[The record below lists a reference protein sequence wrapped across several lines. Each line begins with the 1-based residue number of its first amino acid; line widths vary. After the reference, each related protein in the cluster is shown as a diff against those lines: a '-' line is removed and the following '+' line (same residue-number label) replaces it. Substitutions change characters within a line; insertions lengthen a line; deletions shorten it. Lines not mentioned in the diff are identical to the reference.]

1 VRSPF
6 HAHHGETRPHD
17 THKEIGM
24 HKPNH
29 LLEFDVRDTLE
40 WDSAIDDRR
49 IEVKADDGHV
59 SLTGSVPSYYEKVRA
74 TEDAWSVGG
83 VKALDNEILVGL
95 EGAAINDTQLEEACR
110 DALDH
115 DRVVPKGSVTPTVR
129 DGHVQLRG
137 HVRNA
142 FQRDAAEFAVSRL
155 DGVLAIE
162 NLIAISPEPIPSD
175 VADRV
180 NKAFK
185 RNAIID
191 DSKIKVTN
199 DGHTLYLTGVAGSYA
214 AMREALDTAWQAPG
228 VDNVV
233 NDLVIAP

>member
-1 VRSPF
+1 
-6 HAHHGETRPHD
+6 
-17 THKEIGM
+17 M

-29 LLEFDVRDTLE
+29 LLEFDVKDTLD
-40 WDSAIDDRR
+40 WDSTIDDRR
-49 IEVKADDGHV
+49 IEVKADDGRV
-59 SLTGSVPSYYEKVRA
+59 TLTGSAPSYYEKVRA

-95 EGAAINDTQLEEACR
+95 TGEAINDAQLEQACR

-115 DRVVPKGSVTPTVR
+115 ERGVPKGSVTPTVIGGNVR
-129 DGHVQLRG
+129 LAG
-137 HVRNA
+137 HVRNP

-162 NLIAISPEPIPSD
+162 NLIAISAEPIPSD

-199 DGHTLYLTGVAGSYA
+199 DGHTIYLTGDVGSYA
-214 AMREALDTAWQAPG
+214 AMRAALDTAWQAPG

>member
-1 VRSPF
+1 
-6 HAHHGETRPHD
+6 
-17 THKEIGM
+17 M

-29 LLEFDVRDTLE
+29 LLEFDVKDTLD

-49 IEVKADDGHV
+49 IDVKADEGHV
-59 SLTGSVPSYYEKVRA
+59 TLTGSVPSYYDKVRA

-83 VKALDNEILVGL
+83 VKTLDNELLVGL
-95 EGAAINDTQLEEACR
+95 EGAAINDTQLEQACR
-110 DALDH
+110 AALDH
-115 DRVVPKGSVTPTVR
+115 DRVVPTGSVTPTVR

-137 HVRNA
+137 QVRNP
-142 FQRDAAEFAVSRL
+142 FQRDAAEFVVSRL

-162 NLIAISPEPIPSD
+162 NLIAISSEPIPSD

-191 DSKIKVTN
+191 DSQIKVTN

-233 NDLVIAP
+233 SDVVIVP

>member
-1 VRSPF
+1 MP
-6 HAHHGETRPHD
+6 
-17 THKEIGM
+17 

-29 LLEFDVRDTLE
+29 LLEFDVKDTLE
-40 WDSAIDDRR
+40 WDSTIDDRR

-59 SLTGSVPSYYEKVRA
+59 TLTGSVPSYYEKVRA

-83 VKALDNEILVGL
+83 VKTLDNEVLVGL
-95 EGAAINDTQLEEACR
+95 EGAAINDAQLEQACR

-129 DGHVQLRG
+129 NGYVQLRG
-137 HVRNA
+137 RVRTP
-142 FQRDAAEFAVSRL
+142 FQRDAAEIVVSRF

-162 NLIAISPEPIPSD
+162 NLIAISSEPIPSD

-180 NKAFK
+180 NNAF
-185 RNAIID
+185 RRSAIID

-214 AMREALDTAWQAPG
+214 AMREAIDTAWHAPG

-233 NDLVIAP
+233 NDLVIEA

>member
-1 VRSPF
+1 
-6 HAHHGETRPHD
+6 
-17 THKEIGM
+17 M
-24 HKPNH
+24 HKPNN
-29 LLEFDVRDTLE
+29 LLEFDVKDTLD

-49 IEVKADDGHV
+49 IEVNADDGQV
-59 SLTGSVPSYYEKVRA
+59 TLTGSVPSYYEKLRA
-74 TEDAWSVGG
+74 TEDAWTVGG
-83 VKALDNEILVGL
+83 VKALDNELLVGL
-95 EGAAINDTQLEEACR
+95 EGAAINDAQLDQACR
-110 DALDH
+110 NALDH

-137 HVRNA
+137 HVRNP
-142 FQRDAAEFAVSRL
+142 FQRDAAEIVVSRL

-199 DGHTLYLTGVAGSYA
+199 DGHTLYLTGVANSYA
-214 AMREALDTAWQAPG
+214 AMREAIDAAWHAPG
-228 VDNVV
+228 VDSVV
-233 NDLVIAP
+233 NDLVIVP

>member
-1 VRSPF
+1 
-6 HAHHGETRPHD
+6 
-17 THKEIGM
+17 M
-24 HKPNH
+24 HKPNN
-29 LLEFDVRDTLE
+29 LLEFDVKDTLD
-40 WDSAIDDRR
+40 WDSTIDDLR
-49 IEVKADDGHV
+49 IEVKADDGRV
-59 SLTGSVPSYYEKVRA
+59 TLTGSVPSYYEKIRA

-83 VKALDNEILVGL
+83 VKALDNELFVGL
-95 EGAAINDTQLEEACR
+95 VGAAINDTQLEQACR

-137 HVRNA
+137 HVRNP
-142 FQRDAAEFAVSRL
+142 FQRDAAELVIGRL
-155 DGVLAIE
+155 EGVLGIE
-162 NLIAISPEPIPSD
+162 NLVAISSEPIPSD

-185 RNAIID
+185 RSAIID

-214 AMREALDTAWQAPG
+214 AMREAIDTAWQAPG
-228 VDNVV
+228 VENVV
-233 NDLVIAP
+233 NDVVIAP

>member
-1 VRSPF
+1 
-6 HAHHGETRPHD
+6 
-17 THKEIGM
+17 M

-29 LLEFDVRDTLE
+29 LLEFDVKDTLD
-40 WDSAIDDRR
+40 WDSTIDDRR

-59 SLTGSVPSYYEKVRA
+59 TLTGSVSSYYERIRA
-74 TEDAWSVGG
+74 TEDAWTVGG
-83 VKALDNEILVGL
+83 VKTLDNELLVGL
-95 EGAAINDTQLEEACR
+95 EGAAINDTQLEQACR
-110 DALDH
+110 NALDH

-142 FQRDAAEFAVSRL
+142 FQRDAAEFVVGRL

-185 RNAIID
+185 RSAIID

-199 DGHTLYLTGVAGSYA
+199 DAHTIYLTGDAGSYA

-233 NDLVIAP
+233 NDLVIVP

>member
-1 VRSPF
+1 
-6 HAHHGETRPHD
+6 
-17 THKEIGM
+17 M

-29 LLEFDVRDTLE
+29 LLEFDVKDTLD

-59 SLTGSVPSYYEKVRA
+59 ILTGSVPSYYEKVRA
-74 TEDAWSVGG
+74 TEDAWTVGG

-95 EGAAINDTQLEEACR
+95 EGAAINDTQLEQACR
-110 DALDH
+110 AALDH

-129 DGHVQLRG
+129 QGHVQLRG

-142 FQRDAAEFAVSRL
+142 FQRDAAEFVVARL
-155 DGVLAIE
+155 EGVLAIE
-162 NLIAISPEPIPSD
+162 NLIAISSEPIPSD
-175 VADRV
+175 IADRV

-185 RNAIID
+185 RSAIID

-233 NDLVIAP
+233 NDLVIVP

>member
-1 VRSPF
+1 
-6 HAHHGETRPHD
+6 
-17 THKEIGM
+17 M

-29 LLEFDVRDTLE
+29 LLEFDVKDTLD
-40 WDSAIDDRR
+40 WDSAIDDQR
-49 IEVKADDGHV
+49 IDVKADDGHV
-59 SLTGSVPSYYEKVRA
+59 ILTGSVPSYYDRVRA

-83 VKALDNEILVGL
+83 VKALDNELLVGL
-95 EGAAINDTQLEEACR
+95 EGAVINDTQLEQACR

-115 DRVVPKGSVTPTVR
+115 DRVVPKGAVTPTVR
-129 DGHVQLRG
+129 DGRVQLRG
-137 HVRNA
+137 HVRNG
-142 FQRDAAEFAVSRL
+142 FQRDAAEFVVSRL

-162 NLIAISPEPIPSD
+162 NLIAISSEPITSD

-214 AMREALDTAWQAPG
+214 AMREAVKTAWQAPG
-228 VDNVV
+228 VEYVV
-233 NDLVIAP
+233 NDLAIVP

>member
-1 VRSPF
+1 
-6 HAHHGETRPHD
+6 
-17 THKEIGM
+17 M

-29 LLEFDVRDTLE
+29 LLEFDVKDTLD
-40 WDSAIDDRR
+40 WDLTIDDRR

-59 SLTGSVPSYYEKVRA
+59 TLTGSVASYYERTRA
-74 TEDAWSVGG
+74 TEDAWTVGG
-83 VKALDNEILVGL
+83 VKTLDNELLVGL
-95 EGAAINDTQLEEACR
+95 EGAVINDAQLEQACR
-110 DALDH
+110 NALDH

-129 DGHVQLRG
+129 DGYVQLRG

-142 FQRDAAEFAVSRL
+142 FQRDAAEIVVGRL

-162 NLIAISPEPIPSD
+162 NLIAISSEPIPSD

-185 RNAIID
+185 RSAIID

-199 DGHTLYLTGVAGSYA
+199 DGHTIYLTGVVGSYA

-228 VDNVV
+228 VDNMV
-233 NDLVIAP
+233 NDLVIVP

>member
-1 VRSPF
+1 
-6 HAHHGETRPHD
+6 
-17 THKEIGM
+17 M
-24 HKPNH
+24 HKPNN
-29 LLEFDVRDTLE
+29 LLEFDVKDTLD

-59 SLTGSVPSYYEKVRA
+59 VLGGSVPSYYEKVRA
-74 TEDAWSVGG
+74 SEDAWSVDG
-83 VKALDNEILVGL
+83 VKALDNELLVGL
-95 EGAAINDTQLEEACR
+95 VGGAINDSELEQACR

-137 HVRNA
+137 HVRNP
-142 FQRDAAEFAVSRL
+142 FQRDAAEFVVGRL

-162 NLIAISPEPIPSD
+162 NLVAISSEPIASD

-214 AMREALDTAWQAPG
+214 AMREAIDTAWHAPG
-228 VDNVV
+228 VDSVV
-233 NDLVIAP
+233 NDLVIVP